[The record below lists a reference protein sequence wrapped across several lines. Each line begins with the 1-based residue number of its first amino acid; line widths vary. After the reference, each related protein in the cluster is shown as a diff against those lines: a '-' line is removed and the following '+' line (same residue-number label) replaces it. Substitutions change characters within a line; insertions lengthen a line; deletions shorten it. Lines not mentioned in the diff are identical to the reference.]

1 MRRTTLMTMIALVAA
16 GLASGTA
23 RADGLPFVGI
33 DAGPDGVAEL
43 AGGMRY
49 VALPAGKGTVVARV
63 EQDGGRVVASRY
75 LPGAFTVPLV
85 AFDGSAGGLS
95 ADGRTLV
102 VIRPRLQFPRAR
114 TSFAVLGTRRL
125 RVRDEV
131 TLRGDFS
138 FDALSPDGRWLYLIE
153 YLSPKDPNRYA
164 VRLYD
169 VSAGRLE
176 PEPIVDPDE
185 TGEPMRGYPITRAT
199 SPDGRL
205 AYTLY
210 DGAGEHPFI
219 HALDTVGRT
228 AVCIDLHGLM
238 GRGNLY
244 DLRLA
249 VSGDGTT
256 LEVRDGSDAV
266 AVVDTRTY
274 EVGEPAEAP
283 AVELPVAE
291 PLPAVPAQPAAVAP
305 EPQPEADLGGGIPW
319 AVVGAAS
326 GALLALVAI
335 GAATL
340 RRRASS
346 AKIGTAGGLRG

>member
-1 MRRTTLMTMIALVAA
+1 MRRTILMTMIALVAA

-23 RADGLPFVGI
+23 RADGLPVVGI

-43 AGGMRY
+43 AGDMRY
-49 VALPAGKGTVVARV
+49 VALPAGEGTVVARV
-63 EQDGGRVVASRY
+63 EQDGGRIAASRF
-75 LPGAFTVPLV
+75 LPGAFAVPVV
-85 AFDGSAGGLS
+85 AFDGTASGLA

-102 VIRPRLQFPRAR
+102 LIRPRLQFPRER

-153 YLSPKDPNRYA
+153 YLSPRDPNRYA
-164 VRLYD
+164 VRVYD
-169 VSAGRLE
+169 LTAGLLE

-185 TGEPMRGYPITRAT
+185 AAEPMRGYPVTRAT
-199 SPDGRL
+199 SPDGRF

-238 GRGNLY
+238 GRGDLY

-249 VSGDGTT
+249 VSEDGSTV
-256 LEVRDGSDAV
+256 EVHGGSDAV

-274 EVGEPAEAP
+274 EVAEPAEAP

-291 PLPAVPAQPAAVAP
+291 PTPAAPVQPAAAAP
-305 EPQPEADLGGGIPW
+305 RPQPKADEGGAVPW
-319 AVVGAAS
+319 ALVGAAS
-326 GALLALVAI
+326 GALLAVVGMGAVA
-335 GAATL
+335 L

-346 AKIGTAGGLRG
+346 TTVGTAGELRG

>member
-1 MRRTTLMTMIALVAA
+1 MRRTILMVMIALVAA
-16 GLASGTA
+16 VFASGTA
-23 RADGLPFVGI
+23 RADGLPVVGI

-43 AGGMRY
+43 AGGGRY
-49 VALPAGKGTVVARV
+49 LTLPAGEGTVVARV
-63 EQDGGRVVASRY
+63 EQDGGRIAASRF
-75 LPGAFTVPLV
+75 LPGAFAVPVV
-85 AFDGSAGGLS
+85 AYDGTASGLS

-102 VIRPRLQFPRAR
+102 VIRPRITFPRAR

-153 YLSPKDPNRYA
+153 YLSPTDPSRYA
-164 VRLYD
+164 VRVYD
-169 VSAGRLE
+169 LTAGLLE
-176 PEPIVDPDE
+176 PEPIVDPHE
-185 TGEPMRGYPITRAT
+185 AAEPMRGYPITRAT

-219 HALDTVGRT
+219 HALDTMGRT

-238 GRGNLY
+238 GRTDLY

-249 VSGDGTT
+249 ASADGSM
-256 LEVRDGSDAV
+256 LEVRDGSSAV

-274 EVGEPAEAP
+274 EVGEPAEVP

-291 PLPAVPAQPAAVAP
+291 PPPATTARPAAAAPRPQPKADEGGAVP
-305 EPQPEADLGGGIPW
+305 W
-319 AVVGAAS
+319 ALVGAAS
-326 GALLALVAI
+326 GALLAVVGI

-346 AKIGTAGGLRG
+346 TTVGTAGELRG

>member
-1 MRRTTLMTMIALVAA
+1 MRRTILMAMIALVAA

-23 RADGLPFVGI
+23 RADGLPVVGI
-33 DAGPDGVAEL
+33 DAGPDGVAEP

-49 VALPAGKGTVVARV
+49 VALPAEKGTVVARV
-63 EQDGGRVVASRY
+63 EQEGGRIVASRY
-75 LPGAFTVPLV
+75 LPGAFAVPLV

-102 VIRPRLQFPRAR
+102 LIRPRLQFPRER
-114 TSFAVLGTRRL
+114 TSFVVLGTRRL

-169 VSAGRLE
+169 VPAGRLE
-176 PEPIVDPDE
+176 PKPIVDPDE
-185 TGEPMRGYPITRAT
+185 AAEPMRGYPITRAT

-228 AVCIDLHGLM
+228 AVCIDLHALM
-238 GRGNLY
+238 GRGDLY

-249 VSGDGTT
+249 VSEDGTT
-256 LEVRDGSDAV
+256 LEVRGGSDAV

-274 EVGEPAEAP
+274 EVAEPVEAP

-291 PLPAVPAQPAAVAP
+291 PPPAVPAQPAAVRR
-305 EPQPEADLGGGIPW
+305 EPQPEADPGGGIPW

-335 GAATL
+335 GVATL

-346 AKIGTAGGLRG
+346 ATVGTAGELRS

>member
-1 MRRTTLMTMIALVAA
+1 MRRTILMAMIALVAA

-23 RADGLPFVGI
+23 RADGLPVVGI

-63 EQDGGRVVASRY
+63 EQDGGRIVASRY
-75 LPGAFTVPLV
+75 LPGAFAVPLV
-85 AFDGSAGGLS
+85 AFDGSASGLS

-102 VIRPRLQFPRAR
+102 VIRPRLQFPRER

-185 TGEPMRGYPITRAT
+185 AAEPMRGYPITRAT

-238 GRGNLY
+238 GRGDLY

-249 VSGDGTT
+249 VSEDGST
-256 LEVRDGSDAV
+256 LEVRGGSDAV

-291 PLPAVPAQPAAVAP
+291 PPPAMPAQPAAVAP
-305 EPQPEADLGGGIPW
+305 EPQPEADPGGGIPW

-326 GALLALVAI
+326 GALLALVVI

-346 AKIGTAGGLRG
+346 ATVGTAGELRG

>member
-1 MRRTTLMTMIALVAA
+1 MRRTTLMTMTALVAA
-16 GLASGTA
+16 GLASGAA
-23 RADGLPFVGI
+23 RADGLPFVGV
-33 DAGPDGVAEL
+33 DAGPDGVSEPT
-43 AGGMRY
+43 GDTRY
-49 VALPAGKGTVVARV
+49 VTLPAGEGTVVARV
-63 EQDGGRVVASRY
+63 EQDGGRIVASRF
-75 LPGAFTVPLV
+75 LPGGFTVPLV

-153 YLSPKDPNRYA
+153 YVAPKDPNQYA

-169 VSAGRLE
+169 LAAGRLL

-185 TGEPMRGYPITRAT
+185 AAEPMRGYPITRAT

-238 GRGNLY
+238 GRADLY

-249 VSGDGTT
+249 VSEDGST
-256 LEVRDGSDAV
+256 LEVRGFRDAV

-274 EVGEPAEAP
+274 EVGEPTDAP
-283 AVELPVAE
+283 ALQLPVAA
-291 PLPAVPAQPAAVAP
+291 PPPTVPAKPAAVAP
-305 EPQPEADLGGGIPW
+305 ERQPEADPGDGIPW

-335 GAATL
+335 GVATL

-346 AKIGTAGGLRG
+346 ATVGTAGGLRG